1 MRLVFALPL
10 FQKKKKK
17 KKSLRNMFV
26 IFRYYIFADACAI
39 IMKKYSIN
47 ILFEISYLFYLC
59 QVTVL

>member
-1 MRLVFALPL
+1 
-10 FQKKKKK
+10 
-17 KKSLRNMFV
+17 MFV